1 MSQLIMNQITVR
13 SIKVNEIIWFSTWT
27 VELRIILKKQTNIT
41 SKSQVHDIDNVMR
54 HEQIK
59 QIIDKRPFS
68 VIELEN

>member
-13 SIKVNEIIWFSTWT
+13 SIKVNEIIWFSIWT

-41 SKSQVHDIDNVMR
+41 SKSQVHDIDNVMC